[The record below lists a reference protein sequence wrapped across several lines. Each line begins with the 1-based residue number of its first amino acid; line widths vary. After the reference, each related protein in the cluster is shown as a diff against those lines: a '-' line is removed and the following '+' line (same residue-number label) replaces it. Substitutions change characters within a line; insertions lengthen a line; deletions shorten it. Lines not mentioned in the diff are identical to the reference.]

1 MLLECEDDGEKAS
14 GVEIDPEDDD
24 EVDDDGVTTVSGSE
38 LQRRMVSSIIAKVKR
53 KGSRIYKE
61 NGRIAACRR

>member
-14 GVEIDPEDDD
+14 DVEIDPEDDD

-53 KGSRIYKE
+53 KGSRIYK
-61 NGRIAACRR
+61 IV